1 MKKFIIKRL
10 VQLIPII
17 IGITL
22 LSFLLVNVSN
32 TDAIDML
39 EANRGTT
46 ISEEQK
52 NELREE
58 LGLDQ
63 PVIVRYVVWLKGVIT
78 GNMGNSYISGKPVF
92 ATFISKLPATIYLCV
107 VSILLTLII
116 SLPLG
121 IVAAVNKNRCID
133 YIIRLLSFLGNSM
146 PNFFAAIML
155 IYIFALKLNLLP
167 VMGMNAGIKSVILP
181 AVTLA
186 IAMSS
191 RYIRQIRTAVINE
204 LQKDYVQGAI
214 ARGVGRLK
222 IITGSVLKSSLLTI
236 ITLLALSIG
245 SLLGGTAAGV
255 KCVIL
260 APTTMLTPQGV
271 RIKTDMRD
279 AYMIAQC
286 LSYGGYHAVYIPT
299 EADDSV
305 KEYLRMRNDHKLA
318 LKKIKQ
324 QINAFCI
331 RHGFCYDGT
340 KWTLA
345 HLNWLKKLEI
355 TNELYRETLDEYM
368 ASYEEQEAKI
378 ERYDK
383 RIEEIAEQTKY
394 YDKVKKMKCFLGIKT
409 HTALS
414 LIVETGE
421 FERFAK
427 GNQYASYLGLAPGE
441 NSSSDSIHRLG
452 ITKAGNSHLRQL
464 LIEASSGICKG
475 AVGHKSKEL
484 RARQNGNTAEVI
496 AYADKANTRL
506 RSRYY
511 KFIRHGKK
519 RNVAVAAIA
528 RELACFVLGM
538 MTDNIEMKAA

>member
-1 MKKFIIKRL
+1 MFFRL
-10 VQLIPII
+10 PVVRFFNRVINRATVTVALVLLQ
-17 IGITL
+17 IGWLLWAFFSLTAGKVWVNAGLNVLSLFITL
-22 LSFLLVNVSN
+22 YLVRKDENSDYKIIWLVLIGMMPLLGGALYLAFGNKAPAKRMRQRMQEVERQHTADLAQQPGQ
-32 TDAIDML
+32 TDALDP
-39 EANRGTT
+39 ASRG
-46 ISEEQK
+46 
-52 NELREE
+52 L
-58 LGLDQ
+58 
-63 PVIVRYVVWLKGVIT
+63 
-78 GNMGNSYISGKPVF
+78 
-92 ATFISKLPATIYLCV
+92 
-107 VSILLTLII
+107 
-116 SLPLG
+116 
-121 IVAAVNKNRCID
+121 
-133 YIIRLLSFLGNSM
+133 
-146 PNFFAAIML
+146 
-155 IYIFALKLNLLP
+155 
-167 VMGMNAGIKSVILP
+167 
-181 AVTLA
+181 
-186 IAMSS
+186 S
-191 RYIRQIRTAVINE
+191 RYISEYGPYPAWKNSTAKYYPCGE
-204 LQKDYVQGAI
+204 AMYPD
-214 ARGVGRLK
+214 
-222 IITGSVLKSSLLTI
+222 
-236 ITLLALSIG
+236 LLADLEKAERFIFLEFFIVRTGKMWKGVEDILVRKAAQGVDVRLIYDDFG
-245 SLLGGTAAGV
+245 SLLG

-394 YDKVKKMKCFLGIKT
+394 YDKVKKLKCFLGIKT

-414 LIVETGE
+414 LIVENGD

-452 ITKAGNSHLRQL
+452 ITKAGNSHL
-464 LIEASSGICKG
+464 G
-475 AVGHKSKEL
+475 
-484 RARQNGNTAEVI
+484 
-496 AYADKANTRL
+496 
-506 RSRYY
+506 
-511 KFIRHGKK
+511 
-519 RNVAVAAIA
+519 
-528 RELACFVLGM
+528 
-538 MTDNIEMKAA
+538 